1 VKHIL
6 AVASKYGCIPG
17 TIHVVASRATI
28 TRFYLV
34 FMIDPKLAILGSGQ
48 ALVA

>member
-1 VKHIL
+1 MKHIL
-6 AVASKYGCIPG
+6 AVASKYGCITG
-17 TIHVVASRATI
+17 TIYVIASRATI
-28 TRFYLV
+28 TRCYVV